1 MVAPGGGGGGGRG
14 GGPMFGGGNTP
25 NAQGFIRPI
34 YGVDIALRK
43 DFLKNNAASLTLQ
56 VNDIFKTRLNSTF
69 SQSRFF
75 EQNAERRRDWQ
86 VFRLNFNW
94 RFGKM
99 DVSLF
104 KRKNTRIDAESMQ
117 GIQGNN

>member
-1 MVAPGGGGGGGRG
+1 MVSPGGGGGGGRG

-25 NAQGFIRPI
+25 SAQGFIRPI
-34 YGVDIALRK
+34 YGVDIAVRK

-69 SQSRFF
+69 SQSVFF